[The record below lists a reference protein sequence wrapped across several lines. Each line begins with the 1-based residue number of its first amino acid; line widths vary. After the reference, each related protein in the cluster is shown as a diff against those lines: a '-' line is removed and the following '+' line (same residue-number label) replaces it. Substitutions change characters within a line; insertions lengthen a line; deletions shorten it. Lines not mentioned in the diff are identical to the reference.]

1 MENFFSRYKNP
12 LVLMLVLF
20 VQVVGLATQVK
31 RSESAKPSGGG
42 GPRLIRVWTVSI
54 ITPFEKAASGTG
66 HFFRHAWSNYID
78 LHGARRESRELQEQ
92 LARMKMEQIRLRE
105 DAGQAK
111 RLQVLLEFKEHYIGQ
126 TLAAQVIGTSG
137 SEQSRVIY
145 IDKGSKNST
154 GLRPDLPVITPD
166 GVVGKIKEV
175 FPFTSQVLL
184 INDHESGAGVLLED
198 TRLQGVLRGTSQG
211 QLLVDHVMSDEDIK
225 AGEHIVTSG
234 GDRIY
239 PKGVPV
245 GVVIS
250 SGKDPETDP
259 FLKIRVKPAANLDK
273 LEEVLVIT
281 KMAEE
286 APSATAD
293 SGPQRAA
300 DILSQRLPS
309 AKKQDATDTGKIPAS
324 AATPVPSGARLEEK
338 KSAAPAGEKKSAAP
352 VSAPAPSGEKKTAS
366 TAASPKASDQKASVQ
381 KAGEQKKKPAVSG
394 QASSSPTPGA
404 AKPGAETKKP
414 ATDQKKATPAGA
426 TATGAPATKA
436 PPSGSGT
443 GSVTKKAADQKKAQA
458 PGAAAVASPATGSS
472 TTGNPTTKKAKP
484 PVAKPAPAAPG
495 QTGAATA
502 TPTETPASKKPEAEG
517 QQQPPSGGEKPPQ

>member
-20 VQVVGLATQVK
+20 IQVVGLATQVK

-54 ITPFEKAASGTG
+54 ITPFEKAFTGTG

-78 LHGARRESRELQEQ
+78 LHGARKESRELQEQ
-92 LARMKMEQIRLRE
+92 LSRMKMEQMRLRE
-105 DAGQAK
+105 EAGQAK
-111 RLQVLLEFKEHYIGQ
+111 RLQVLLEFKERYVGQ

-137 SEQSRVIY
+137 SEPSRVIY

-184 INDHESGAGVLLED
+184 VSDHSSGAGVLLQD
-198 TRLQGVLRGTSQG
+198 SRLQGVLKGTSQG
-211 QLLVDHVMSDEDIK
+211 QLVVDHVMSDEDIK
-225 AGEHIVTSG
+225 AGERIVTSG
-234 GDRIY
+234 GDGIY

-286 APSATAD
+286 APSAAAD

-324 AATPVPSGARLEEK
+324 AATPVPSGARPDEK
-338 KSAAPAGEKKSAAP
+338 KSAAPAGEKKSVAP
-352 VSAPAPSGEKKTAS
+352 VSV
-366 TAASPKASDQKASVQ
+366 PKGSEQKGSEQ
-381 KAGEQKKKPAVSG
+381 KAGEQKKKLAVSG
-394 QASSSPTPGA
+394 QASASPTPS
-404 AKPGAETKKP
+404 AKLGAETKKP
-414 ATDQKKATPAGA
+414 ATDQKKTQ
-426 TATGAPATKA
+426 
-436 PPSGSGT
+436 PS
-443 GSVTKKAADQKKAQA
+443 
-458 PGAAAVASPATGSS
+458 GAAAAGSPATGS
-472 TTGNPTTKKAKP
+472 PTTKKAKP
-484 PVAKPAPAAPG
+484 PVAKPTPAAPA
-495 QTGAATA
+495 QTGAPAA

-517 QQQPPSGGEKPPQ
+517 QEQPPPGGEKPPQ